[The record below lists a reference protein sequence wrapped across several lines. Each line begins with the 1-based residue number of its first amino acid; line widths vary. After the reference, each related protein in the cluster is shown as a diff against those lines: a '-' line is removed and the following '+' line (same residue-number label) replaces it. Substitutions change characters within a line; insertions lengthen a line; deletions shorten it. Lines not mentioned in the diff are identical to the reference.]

1 MTRMVPID
9 DREPE
14 GYDDE
19 PRRSIFSTLWFRA
32 LIVILILGGVAA
44 VAVPYVLDL
53 VSEPTRARVAEQPA
67 VPFSPTVE
75 RAAPTAPPGASQAP
89 GEPAPAAPPPMA
101 PPESAL
107 SKPGEMAKPAAPP
120 TARRSTATVE
130 TTTGL
135 RETGG
140 PYWIQVG
147 AFRDQ
152 AAARRLADKLRSDN
166 YTVAESATTADGGS
180 APASAPA
187 LAASDRYNVF
197 VSGLPP
203 AELRARLEAK
213 GLGSEPVAGGVVLTP
228 SLPLREAVALS
239 RDLAGDGLQVQVR
252 RASGPTTSPAAGPAA
267 TAPDDVTL
275 YRVRVGSF
283 PDRAA
288 AQATLR
294 ELEAKG
300 YKAFL
305 TRSGP

>member
-1 MTRMVPID
+1 MTRMTPID

-19 PRRSIFSTLWFRA
+19 PRRSILSTLWFRA
-32 LIVILILGGVAA
+32 LIVILVLGVVAA
-44 VAVPYVLDL
+44 VAVPYVLDM
-53 VSEPTRARVAEQPA
+53 VSAPTTARVAEQPA
-67 VPFSPTVE
+67 VPFPPPGE
-75 RAAPTAPPGASQAP
+75 RATPPVPPGASQLPA
-89 GEPAPAAPPPMA
+89 EPVPAAPGPMS

-107 SKPGEMAKPAAPP
+107 SKPAEIAKPAGPP
-120 TARRSTATVE
+120 KARRSLARTAAP
-130 TTTGL
+130 
-135 RETGG
+135 RDAGG
-140 PYWIQVG
+140 PYWVQVG

-152 AAARRLADKLRSDN
+152 AAAKRLVDKLRDDN
-166 YTVAESATTADGGS
+166 YPVAESATTAEAGS

-203 AELRARLEAK
+203 ADLKAKLEAK

-252 RASGPTTSPAAGPAA
+252 RASGPPTTPAAGPAA
-267 TAPDDVTL
+267 TAPDDLTL

-283 PDRAA
+283 PDRAS
-288 AQATLR
+288 AQATLK

-300 YKAFL
+300 YKPFL
-305 TRSGP
+305 TRGGP